1 MAAIPMEEL
10 GVLVGD
16 HSLFTI
22 STSQKFIKIK
32 EKIIHPDY
40 NMRGNVSSPLNND
53 IGLLR
58 LEFPIIFT
66 SQISPLCLPALG
78 ETGFGTTSAYGS
90 ANTLH
95 YKRYLHITYLLYNHI
110 TYLHICVQVGQH
122 HAGLPGHRG
131 AGDRG
136 QERHGARLGH
146 DQRRRGL
153 RRESAGR
160 GGGRWTLYLHISTH
174 IYTPHPVQVEILPNE
189 DCHRL
194 YGIMTENMMC
204 TSGANAQG
212 SCFGDSGGPAIVRQV
227 RGLSC
232 VV

>member
-1 MAAIPMEEL
+1 MLTGAHCMAAIPMEEL

-78 ETGFGTTSAYGS
+78 ETGFGTTSAYGF
-90 ANTLH
+90 ANTLN
-95 YKRYLHITYLLYNHI
+95 Y
-110 TYLHICVQVGQH
+110 
-122 HAGLPGHRG
+122 
-131 AGDRG
+131 
-136 QERHGARLGH
+136 
-146 DQRRRGL
+146 
-153 RRESAGR
+153 
-160 GGGRWTLYLHISTH
+160 TLYLHIYIST
-174 IYTPHPVQVEILPNE
+174 YLCPGRATPRWAPWTPRAWRSWARTPR
-189 DCHRL
+189 C
-194 YGIMTENMMC
+194 
-204 TSGANAQG
+204 SAGA
-212 SCFGDSGGPAIVRQV
+212 
-227 RGLSC
+227 
-232 VV
+232 

>member
-78 ETGFGTTSAYGS
+78 ETGFGTTSAYGF
-90 ANTLH
+90 ANTQN
-95 YKRYLHITYLLYNHI
+95 YTRYLHIYMS

-131 AGDRG
+131 PGDRG

-146 DQRRRGL
+146 DQRSRGL

-160 GGGRWTLYLHISTH
+160 GGG
-174 IYTPHPVQVEILPNE
+174 Q
-189 DCHRL
+189 
-194 YGIMTENMMC
+194 
-204 TSGANAQG
+204 
-212 SCFGDSGGPAIVRQV
+212 
-227 RGLSC
+227 
-232 VV
+232 

>member
-1 MAAIPMEEL
+1 MLTGAHCMAAIPMEEL

-90 ANTLH
+90 ANTPH
-95 YKRYLHITYLLYNHI
+95 YTRYLHISISVSRSGNTTLGSLDTEGLEI
-110 TYLHICVQVGQH
+110 VGKN
-122 HAGLPGHRG
+122 ATVLGWGMING
-131 AGDRG
+131 AGDFAESLRG
-136 QERHGARLGH
+136 VEV
-146 DQRRRGL
+146 
-153 RRESAGR
+153 
-160 GGGRWTLYLHISTH
+160 GGGHYIYTCLNISTRH
-174 IYTPHPVQVEILPNE
+174 TLSRWRS
-189 DCHRL
+189 CLTRTAT
-194 YGIMTENMMC
+194 GC
-204 TSGANAQG
+204 TAS
-212 SCFGDSGGPAIVRQV
+212 
-227 RGLSC
+227 
-232 VV
+232 

>member
-90 ANTLH
+90 ANTTLKQ
-95 YKRYLHITYLLYNHI
+95 YTRYLQIYIPPYL
-110 TYLHICVQVGQH
+110 C
-122 HAGLPGHRG
+122 PGRATPRWAPWTPRG
-131 AGDRG
+131 WRSW
-136 QERHGARLGH
+136 ARTP
-146 DQRRRGL
+146 RC
-153 RRESAGR
+153 SAG
-160 GGGRWTLYLHISTH
+160 
-174 IYTPHPVQVEILPNE
+174 
-189 DCHRL
+189 
-194 YGIMTENMMC
+194 
-204 TSGANAQG
+204 A
-212 SCFGDSGGPAIVRQV
+212 
-227 RGLSC
+227 
-232 VV
+232 

>member
-90 ANTLH
+90 ANTLN
-95 YKRYLHITYLLYNHI
+95 YTRYLHIYISTRYISTYL
-110 TYLHICVQVGQH
+110 C
-122 HAGLPGHRG
+122 PGR
-131 AGDRG
+131 ATPRWAPWTP
-136 QERHGARLGH
+136 RAWRSWARTP
-146 DQRRRGL
+146 RC
-153 RRESAGR
+153 SAG
-160 GGGRWTLYLHISTH
+160 
-174 IYTPHPVQVEILPNE
+174 
-189 DCHRL
+189 
-194 YGIMTENMMC
+194 
-204 TSGANAQG
+204 A
-212 SCFGDSGGPAIVRQV
+212 
-227 RGLSC
+227 
-232 VV
+232 

>member
-1 MAAIPMEEL
+1 MLTGAHCMAAIPMEEL

-90 ANTLH
+90 ANTQPTTRDI
-95 YKRYLHITYLLYNHI
+95 YISTYL
-110 TYLHICVQVGQH
+110 C
-122 HAGLPGHRG
+122 PGR
-131 AGDRG
+131 ATPRWAPWTP
-136 QERHGARLGH
+136 RAWRSWV
-146 DQRRRGL
+146 RTPRC
-153 RRESAGR
+153 SAG
-160 GGGRWTLYLHISTH
+160 
-174 IYTPHPVQVEILPNE
+174 
-189 DCHRL
+189 
-194 YGIMTENMMC
+194 
-204 TSGANAQG
+204 A
-212 SCFGDSGGPAIVRQV
+212 
-227 RGLSC
+227 
-232 VV
+232 

>member
-78 ETGFGTTSAYGS
+78 ETGFGTTSAYGF
-90 ANTLH
+90 ANTLN
-95 YKRYLHITYLLYNHI
+95 YTRYLHIYISVSRSGNTTLGSLDTEGLEI
-110 TYLHICVQVGQH
+110 VGKN
-122 HAGLPGHRG
+122 ATVLGWGMING
-131 AGDRG
+131 AGDFAESLRG
-136 QERHGARLGH
+136 VEVDTISTHIY
-146 DQRRRGL
+146 
-153 RRESAGR
+153 
-160 GGGRWTLYLHISTH
+160 TYLHISTH
-174 IYTPHPVQVEILPNE
+174 IYTYLP
-189 DCHRL
+189 R
-194 YGIMTENMMC
+194 
-204 TSGANAQG
+204 
-212 SCFGDSGGPAIVRQV
+212 
-227 RGLSC
+227 
-232 VV
+232 

>member
-1 MAAIPMEEL
+1 MLTGAHCMAAIPMEEL

-90 ANTLH
+90 ANTQN
-95 YKRYLHITYLLYNHI
+95 YTRYLHIYI
-110 TYLHICVQVGQH
+110 STYLHIYISMSRSGNTTLGSLDTEGLEIVGKN
-122 HAGLPGHRG
+122 ATVLGWGMING
-131 AGDRG
+131 AGDFAESLRG
-136 QERHGARLGH
+136 VEV
-146 DQRRRGL
+146 D
-153 RRESAGR
+153 
-160 GGGRWTLYLHISTH
+160 TISTH
-174 IYTPHPVQVEILPNE
+174 IYT
-189 DCHRL
+189 
-194 YGIMTENMMC
+194 Y
-204 TSGANAQG
+204 S
-212 SCFGDSGGPAIVRQV
+212 
-227 RGLSC
+227 
-232 VV
+232 